1 MHEYSIVAALLERVE
16 AEAQSRRATAV
27 HRVRVRIGELAGI
40 EPDLFA
46 AAFEM
51 CREHGVCAG
60 ADLEVVPAE
69 ARWACPGCGTA
80 IAQGEI
86 LQCPDCALPARFESG
101 HEILL
106 ERIEME
112 VP

>member
-16 AEAQSRRATAV
+16 AEAESRRATAV
-27 HRVRVRIGELAGI
+27 HRIRVRVGELAGV

-46 AAFEM
+46 SAFEL
-51 CREHGVCAG
+51 CREQGICAG
-60 ADLEVVPAE
+60 ADLEIVPAE
-69 ARWACPGCGTA
+69 TCWKCPACGGRIAPGA
-80 IAQGEI
+80 I
-86 LQCPDCALPARFESG
+86 LQCPDCALPARLESG
-101 HEILL
+101 DEILL

>member
-16 AEAQSRRATAV
+16 AEAASRRATAV
-27 HRVRVRIGELAGI
+27 HRIRVRIGELAGI
-40 EPDLFA
+40 ETDLFA
-46 AAFEM
+46 SAFEM
-51 CREHGVCAG
+51 CREHSVCAG
-60 ADLEVVPAE
+60 AELEIVPAE
-69 ARWACPGCGTA
+69 TCWKCPGCGAELAPGT
-80 IAQGEI
+80 I
-86 LQCPDCALPARFESG
+86 LRCPECALPARLEGG

>member
-1 MHEYSIVAALLERVE
+1 MHEYSIVAALMERVE
-16 AEAQSRRATAV
+16 AEAASRRATAV
-27 HRVRVRIGELAGI
+27 HRIRVRIGELAGI

-51 CREHGVCAG
+51 CREHGICAG
-60 ADLEVVPAE
+60 ADLEIVPAE
-69 ARWACPGCGTA
+69 TCWACPACGAT
-80 IAQGEI
+80 IAAGEI
-86 LQCPDCALPARFESG
+86 LRCPDCSLPARLEG
-101 HEILL
+101 GQEILL